1 MIFRVQMVLE
11 IDTRQHDTRIINQQ
25 ILDVTPKAAQVEQPV
40 QVRIPSP
47 LQGRIP
53 DKKPRKTRSDKGV
66 SRHEKTLAIRPQYQ
80 SFSFPQ

>member
-25 ILDVTPKAAQVEQPV
+25 ILDVTPKTVDVGAPV
-40 QVRIPSP
+40 VAVKVIPP
-47 LQGRIP
+47 RGP
-53 DKKPRKTRSDKGV
+53 DKKPRKIRSDKGV
-66 SRHEKTLAIRPQYQ
+66 SHHEKILAVPPQYQ